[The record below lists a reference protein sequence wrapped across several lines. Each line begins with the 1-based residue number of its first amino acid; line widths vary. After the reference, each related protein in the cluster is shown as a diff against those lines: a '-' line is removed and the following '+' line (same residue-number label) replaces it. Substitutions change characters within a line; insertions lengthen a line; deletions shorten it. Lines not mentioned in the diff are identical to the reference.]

1 MSITI
6 NENDI
11 IISNISNYNIEYDN
25 GNMILKRKT
34 DKPKFD
40 LTENFTGSKI
50 ISCFINNINTKLNK
64 YGPIIYEIYKL
75 FDKEFI
81 LNSATI
87 KCTDGKNKDKA
98 HYYYIQEL
106 DISTIRVNANSS
118 INEIVHLTKLTGTQ
132 IKLEIELANKK
143 IVTYEN

>member
-1 MSITI
+1 MSISEDT
-6 NENDI
+6 I
-11 IISNISNYNIEYDN
+11 IITNIERFNISFDN
-25 GNMILKRKT
+25 GNMILKRKK
-34 DKPKFD
+34 DKPKID
-40 LTENFTGSKI
+40 LTEDFTGSKI
-50 ISCFINNINTKLNK
+50 ISCFINNIDTKLNK

-81 LNSATI
+81 LNNATI

-132 IKLEIELANKK
+132 IKLEIELVNKK
-143 IVTYEN
+143 IIIYEN